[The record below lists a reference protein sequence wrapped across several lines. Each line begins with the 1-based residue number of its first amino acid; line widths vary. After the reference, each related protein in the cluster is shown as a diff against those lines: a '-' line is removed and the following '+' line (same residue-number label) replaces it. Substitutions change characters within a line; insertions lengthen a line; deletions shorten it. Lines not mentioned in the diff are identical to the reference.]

1 MSPEQIIAMVK
12 RLQAAGLVYPGE
24 GTITEWTL
32 QFRDT
37 NPELAWDACTKIIS
51 NAVRGPVTIG
61 QVKAAINE
69 EAMWG
74 TRNSIPRQH
83 ECLEHPGNYG
93 YNCPECRKRL
103 ESPEAKARM
112 EAVRQEARDLAK
124 KAALE
129 RKARTEEREAEQ
141 QRALDESARRIREK
155 LEKQRQLDAYEA
167 QQPD

>member
-1 MSPEQIIAMVK
+1 MTPQQIIAMVK

-24 GTITEWTL
+24 GTIAEWTL

-37 NPELAWDACTKIIS
+37 NPDLAWDACTKIIS

-69 EAMWG
+69 EALWG
-74 TRNSIPRQH
+74 TGVPRQH

-112 EAVRQEARDLAK
+112 EAVRQEARKIAQ
-124 KAALE
+124 KAALD
-129 RKARTEEREAEQ
+129 RKTREEEREAEQ
-141 QRALDESARRIREK
+141 QRALDESARRVAEK
-155 LEKQRQLDAYEA
+155 LEKQRQLAAYEA
-167 QQPD
+167 QQHD